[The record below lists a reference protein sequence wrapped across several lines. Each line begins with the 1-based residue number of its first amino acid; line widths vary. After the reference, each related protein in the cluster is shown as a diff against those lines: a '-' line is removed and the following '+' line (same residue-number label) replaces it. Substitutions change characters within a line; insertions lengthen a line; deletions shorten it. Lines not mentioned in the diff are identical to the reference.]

1 MSGDAW
7 KEGGIDATG
16 ISIAVCISH
25 SKASICSAVFW
36 SIAHAY
42 MKYLQK
48 KRFQGFQTPYSYI
61 KDLNSFLCI
70 VLLIVNSVVL
80 GYCYHWIVR
89 TENSAFIL

>member
-16 ISIAVCISH
+16 ISIAVCTSH
-25 SKASICSAVFW
+25 SKDSICCAVFW

-48 KRFQGFQTPYSYI
+48 RKGFQGFQTP
-61 KDLNSFLCI
+61 L
-70 VLLIVNSVVL
+70 
-80 GYCYHWIVR
+80 
-89 TENSAFIL
+89 

>member
-48 KRFQGFQTPYSYI
+48 KKFKDFKPPIVISRISIRFFV
-61 KDLNSFLCI
+61 LC
-70 VLLIVNSVVL
+70 
-80 GYCYHWIVR
+80 C
-89 TENSAFIL
+89 